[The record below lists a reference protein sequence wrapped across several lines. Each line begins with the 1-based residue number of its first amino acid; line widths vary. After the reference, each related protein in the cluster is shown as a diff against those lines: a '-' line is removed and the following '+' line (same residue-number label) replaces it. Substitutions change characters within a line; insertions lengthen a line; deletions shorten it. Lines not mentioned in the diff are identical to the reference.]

1 LKKYLVLALAA
12 LLLGTNAIAVFAEPV
27 ESYRGAVSADAPVT
41 IDFSTG
47 ADDVG
52 VIVAFKARN
61 GGDRT
66 LEVKDAG
73 GAVVW
78 SALIPHAIKT
88 GSSFYVALD
97 ASSHYQVVISVSEG
111 RTRYDLMI
119 NHCQAGTCS

>member
-1 LKKYLVLALAA
+1 MKKYLVLALAA

-66 LEVKDAG
+66 LEVKDASG
-73 GAVVW
+73 VVW
-78 SALIPHAIKT
+78 SALIPHTVKT
-88 GSSFYVALD
+88 GSSFYVALEAARD
-97 ASSHYQVVISVSEG
+97 YQFVISVSEG
-111 RTRYDLMI
+111 RTRYDLSL
-119 NHCQAGTCS
+119 NHCQAGTCP